1 MTSPTTASDA
11 VHARATRKAFVRLV
25 PLLMA
30 AYFMAFVDR
39 TNVGLAK
46 SSLEV
51 DAGIDAAAYGLGAG
65 LFFLTYAALEVPSN
79 LILHKIG
86 AKVWIG
92 RIAVTWGLITMAM
105 MFISSPTIFYVL
117 RLLLGAAEAGLYPG
131 IMYLITTWF
140 AQKDRATAVGLIL
153 TASSVAFI
161 VANPIGGALMKMDG
175 VGGLHGW
182 QWLFVLEG
190 IPTVLLGVIIF
201 VVLPNSP
208 AGASW
213 LTRDE
218 AAELTRRAVGA
229 EEPVGS
235 PGAIVRQAIST
246 PFLLTVAAI
255 YFMNQI
261 ATYGVIFFVPSI
273 VQAMDVTD
281 TFVIGL
287 ISGVVGIGAV
297 IGVLVVPRVLRRNPG
312 SEVRL
317 IGITTVAA
325 IVLAL
330 CFVAVEQPVARMII
344 LSATMLFIVGVQPL
358 YWSVLMARLGE
369 WVRPPVS
376 PSSTP
381 SASPVASSG
390 PTPSASPRRR
400 PGRRRPAC
408 GCSSPRPASG
418 CCACRCSVACC
429 AGTTRTTPSATPRT
443 TSPPWRSDLADET
456 TGRDPRVA
464 AGRLVLP
471 GVPSEGRL
479 SGSW

>member
-281 TFVIGL
+281 TFLIGL

-358 YWSVLMARLGE
+358 YWSVLMARLGGVGAAAGLAFVNTIGLTGGFVGPYAFGLAE
-369 WVRPPVS
+369 TATGS
-376 PSSTP
+376 PSSGLWVLIAATCIGLLCVP
-381 SASPVASSG
+381 LLGRLLRRHDADNPVGDPEDDVAPVA
-390 PTPSASPRRR
+390 
-400 PGRRRPAC
+400 
-408 GCSSPRPASG
+408 
-418 CCACRCSVACC
+418 V
-429 AGTTRTTPSATPRT
+429 
-443 TSPPWRSDLADET
+443 
-456 TGRDPRVA
+456 
-464 AGRLVLP
+464 
-471 GVPSEGRL
+471 
-479 SGSW
+479 

>member
-65 LFFLTYAALEVPSN
+65 LFFLTYAAFEVPSN
-79 LILHKIG
+79 LILHRIG

-105 MFISSPTIFYVL
+105 MFISNPTIFYVL

-140 AQKDRATAVGLIL
+140 AQKDRAKAVSFIL
-153 TASSVAFI
+153 LAGSIAFI

-175 VGGLHGW
+175 VAGLHGW

-190 IPTVLLGVIIF
+190 IPTVLLGILIF
-201 VVLPNSP
+201 FILPNSP
-208 AGASW
+208 SRATW
-213 LTRDE
+213 LSEDE
-218 AAELTRRAVGA
+218 SSELTRRAVG
-229 EEPVGS
+229 EEPHVER
-235 PGAIVRQAIST
+235 PGAIVRSAMSK
-246 PFLLTVAAI
+246 PFLLTIAAI

-273 VQAMDVTD
+273 VEAMNVTD
-281 TFVIGL
+281 SVMIGL
-287 ISGVVGIGAV
+287 ISAVVGIGAV
-297 IGVLVVPRVLRRNPG
+297 IGLLGVPRVLARNPG
-312 SEVRL
+312 TEVRL
-317 IGITTVAA
+317 IGYATAGA
-325 IVLAL
+325 IVMALA
-330 CFVAVEQPVARMII
+330 FVAVDNGVAQMII

-358 YWSVLMARLGE
+358 YWSTLMARLGGVAAAAGLAFVNTIGLTGGFVGPYAFGLAE
-369 WVRPPVS
+369 SATGS
-376 PSSTP
+376 PSAGLWVLIAATTLGLLCVP
-381 SASPVASSG
+381 LLKGLLAAHDAKHPVVDPDEDVAPVA
-390 PTPSASPRRR
+390 
-400 PGRRRPAC
+400 
-408 GCSSPRPASG
+408 
-418 CCACRCSVACC
+418 V
-429 AGTTRTTPSATPRT
+429 
-443 TSPPWRSDLADET
+443 
-456 TGRDPRVA
+456 
-464 AGRLVLP
+464 
-471 GVPSEGRL
+471 
-479 SGSW
+479 